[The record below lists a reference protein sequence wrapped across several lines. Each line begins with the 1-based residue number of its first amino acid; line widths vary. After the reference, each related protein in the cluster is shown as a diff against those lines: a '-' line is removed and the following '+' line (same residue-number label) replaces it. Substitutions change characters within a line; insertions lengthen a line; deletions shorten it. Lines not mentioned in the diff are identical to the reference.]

1 MLNRAR
7 PDFYLWRNILKFHN
21 YKIKKIWLGACQIYD
36 SESQMIFFTVE
47 KCVKF
52 KLGIS
57 SPFSLEFI
65 SPKNFISLTPSQG
78 SQPRSTQTVI
88 NVSSTYHAS
97 FSSCKLRR
105 LSLKVEWFTDSDQGQ
120 LNLSVTLRSN
130 PRNTISTFRRT
141 IYTTN
146 VECSKSH
153 TESILAWT
161 SSWIFFK
168 QLKNLNFSN
177 FSNQKKKM
185 KMVWKFWNFCKFWK
199 FDLFGYW
206 IIKLNKEELIIITRV
221 ETVRT

>member
-1 MLNRAR
+1 
-7 PDFYLWRNILKFHN
+7 
-21 YKIKKIWLGACQIYD
+21 
-36 SESQMIFFTVE
+36 MIFFTVE

-78 SQPRSTQTVI
+78 SQPRSTRRPW
-88 NVSSTYHAS
+88 STSVVHIMRRLVPV
-97 FSSCKLRR
+97 KLRR
-105 LSLKVEWFTDSDQGQ
+105 LILKVERFTDSDQGQ
-120 LNLSVTLRSN
+120 LNLNVTLRSN

-153 TESILAWT
+153 TESVLAWT
-161 SSWIFFK
+161 SSWFFFK
-168 QLKNLNFSN
+168 QLKNLNFWN

-185 KMVWKFWNFCKFWK
+185 KIFFVVWKFWNFCKFWK

-221 ETVRT
+221 ETVRTHRSLFFLKNL